1 MIEYILW
8 ATNPLTNERRP
19 ISEKVFDK
27 QENERRATIAKQN
40 GWTDIVTQTINWSQD
55 EANVTNNFV
64 KAINKK

>member
-27 QENERRATIAKQN
+27 QENERRAAVAKEN
-40 GWTDIVTQTINWSQD
+40 GWMDITTQVINWTQD
-55 EANVTNNFV
+55 ERNVSKNFI

>member
-27 QENERRATIAKQN
+27 QENERRATIAKKN
-40 GWTDIVTQTINWSQD
+40 GWKDITTQVINWSQD
-55 EANVTNNFV
+55 EANITNNFI